1 MSVTGSYY
9 AQAGMPISVWCVPNV
24 RYCARMGM
32 T

>member
-1 MSVTGSYY
+1 MSVTGSYSCPGGN
-9 AQAGMPISVWCVPNV
+9 AFLGVGVPNV